1 MWRTTG
7 WISKEFNVTQQTVRM
22 WVIEGKFKKVMR
34 TMGGHYRI
42 WWNG

>member
-7 WISKEFNVTQQTVRM
+7 WVANEFGVTQQTIRM
-22 WVIEGKFKKVMR
+22 WLLEGKFEKTMK

-42 WWNG
+42 WWDV